1 MSLRLV
7 HVYLGLVALLFE
19 VGAFAADNS
28 RVYVVFKEGQK
39 ATAKALVEQAA
50 GQIHYEFDELHAIA
64 TTLPAVALDGLSRNP
79 SIELIEEDPPR
90 FMLGQAVPYGI
101 DMVQART
108 IWDISPVDGLVDAGA
123 LSGVG
128 IKVGVIDSGVYIGH
142 EDLASVYTSGRMTGN
157 GLNGSSDPSQW
168 GVDGCAHG
176 THVVGTIVAQANS
189 LGVVGVSPGVSI
201 HMARVFGDDCAWA
214 YSSTLIDAANKCQ
227 AAGCKIISMSLG
239 GSLPSS
245 TEDQGFQNLYNAGI
259 LLVAAAGNGGNTAVS
274 YPAGYSSV
282 ISVAAVDQN
291 QVVASF
297 SQRNSDVE
305 LAAPGV
311 SVLSTV
317 PYTSDKLTVDGSDY
331 LANHIENAAYGTVSA
346 ALVNGGRATSVP
358 SDGSWSGKV
367 VLVERGDITFYQ
379 KVQNVQAGG
388 GIAAVIYNNAPGNFS
403 GTLGTGNS
411 STLPA
416 ISLSQEDGQ
425 YLVANKLGANGT
437 VNSNP
442 PQVGSGY
449 AFFDGT
455 SMATPHVSAAA
466 ALIWSYNPAMNN
478 AQIRDALQKTAKDL
492 GTTGRDSSYG
502 YGLVQAKAALDFIKS
517 GGGGGGGG
525 SGDTTPPVI
534 SNVQTQ
540 KTGKG
545 GTFKI
550 TWTTDEPSTSVVA
563 FTGGA
568 TGTYTDATLVT
579 SHSMSFRGKNGVKY
593 TFNVTSTDA
602 AGNSATAGPFTHQN

>member
-1 MSLRLV
+1 MKMNLRLSQV
-7 HVYLGLVALLFE
+7 CLGLVALLFT
-19 VGAFAADNS
+19 VRVLADDNS
-28 RVYVVFKEGQK
+28 RVYVVFKHGQK
-39 ATAKALVEQAA
+39 ATAKALVHQAA
-50 GQIHYEFDELHAIA
+50 GQIHHEFDELRAIA
-64 TTLPAVALDGLSRNP
+64 TTLPTAALNGLSRNP
-79 SIELIEEDPPR
+79 NIELIEEDPPR
-90 FMLGQAVPYGI
+90 FMLGQVVPYGI
-101 DMVQART
+101 DMVQARDVWDSDNNGIIDSGAPTGAGLT
-108 IWDISPVDGLVDAGA
+108 I
-123 LSGVG
+123 
-128 IKVGVIDSGVYIGH
+128 GVIDSGVYTGH
-142 EDLASVYTSGRMTGN
+142 EDFVGVTFSGEPSGWD
-157 GLNGSSDPSQW
+157 SDL
-168 GVDGCAHG
+168 CHHG
-176 THVVGTIVAQANS
+176 THVCGTIVAANNS
-189 LGVVGVSPGVSI
+189 LGVIGVSPGTVKI
-201 HMARVFGDDCAWA
+201 HMVKVFGDDCGWT
-214 YSSTLIDAANKCQ
+214 YSSSLINAAQKCQ
-227 AAGCKIISMSLG
+227 NAGAKIISMSLG
-239 GSLPSS
+239 GGTPTS

-274 YPAGYSSV
+274 YPAGYASV

-317 PYTSDKLTVDGSDY
+317 PYTTDKLTVDGADY
-331 LANHIENAAYGTVSA
+331 LANHIENAAYGIVSG

-367 VLVERGDITFYQ
+367 VLVERGDISFYQ

-388 GIAAVIYNNAPGNFS
+388 GVAAAIYNNAPGNFS

-411 STLPA
+411 STIPA

-425 YLVANKLGANGT
+425 YLVANKLAHAGT

-455 SMATPHVSAAA
+455 SMATPHVAAVA
-466 ALIWSYNPAMNN
+466 ALVWSDDLNRSN
-478 AQIRDALQKTAKDL
+478 AQIRDALQNTANDL
-492 GTTGRDSSYG
+492 GAAGRDTSYG
-502 YGLVQAKAALDFIKS
+502 FGLVQAKAALDFIRS
-517 GGGGGGGG
+517 GGSG
-525 SGDTTPPVI
+525 GDTTPPAI
-534 SNVQTQ
+534 SNVTTQ

-545 GTFKI
+545 GTFRI
-550 TWTTDEPSTSVVA
+550 TWSTDEPSTSVVT
-563 FTGGA
+563 FTGGG
-568 TGTYTDATLVT
+568 TGSYTDSTLVT
-579 SHSMSFRGKNGVKY
+579 SHSMSFRGKNNVRY